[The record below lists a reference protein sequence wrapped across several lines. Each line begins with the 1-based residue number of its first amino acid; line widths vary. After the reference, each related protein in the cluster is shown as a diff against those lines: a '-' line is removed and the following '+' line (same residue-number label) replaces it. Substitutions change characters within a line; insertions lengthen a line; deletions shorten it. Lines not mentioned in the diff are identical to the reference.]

1 MIKNIQTY
9 GDRALL
15 VNFEQ
20 KIDAEVNEEVI
31 ALNEWILAERLQG
44 LTYTVPAYCS
54 LTLAYDPGLIELEVL
69 MEKIAAFS
77 QSQKEEKKREKRLLR
92 IPVCY
97 EESFAPDKEEVLRQ
111 TGLAWEEILNLHTQ
125 TRFRVFM
132 LGFLPGFTYM
142 GKLPQ
147 ALFCQRRKE
156 PRLRVPKSSV
166 GLAGFQ
172 TGIYPSVA
180 PGGWQLIGKTPLE
193 IFDPGRQDP
202 FLFKA
207 GDELHFYQ
215 IDVADFESIEK
226 EVERKS
232 FDYESLIQ

>member
-15 VNFEQ
+15 INFEQ

-31 ALNEWILAERLQG
+31 ALNEWILNQDIRG
-44 LTYTVPAYCS
+44 LKYTVPAYCS
-54 LTLAYDPGLIELEVL
+54 LTLAYEPSLLQQEEL
-69 MEKIAAFS
+69 MERISAFARHKNRDKNES
-77 QSQKEEKKREKRLLR
+77 GRLLH

-97 EESFAPDKEEVLRQ
+97 EEAFAVDRKEVLLQTGLSWEEVLK
-111 TGLAWEEILNLHTQ
+111 LHTQ
-125 TRFRVFM
+125 TRFRVYM

-142 GKLPQ
+142 GKLPE
-147 ALFCQRRKE
+147 ALFWQRRYA
-156 PRLRVPKSSV
+156 PRLRVPKCSV

-172 TGIYPSVA
+172 TGIYPSIA

-193 IFDPGRQDP
+193 IFDASRPDP
-202 FLFKA
+202 FLFHA
-207 GDELHFYQ
+207 GDELHFQQ
-215 IDVADFESIEK
+215 IDLAEFEEMEK
-226 EVERKS
+226 KVEAKS

>member
-1 MIKNIQTY
+1 MIKSIQTY

-20 KIDAEVNEEVI
+20 KIDAGVNEAVI
-31 ALNEWILAERLQG
+31 ALNQWILDENIQG
-44 LTYTVPAYCS
+44 LSYTVPAYCS
-54 LTLAYDPGLIELEVL
+54 LTLVYEPAVLSQEQLIER
-69 MEKIAAFS
+69 ISAFN
-77 QSQKEEKKREKRLLR
+77 QKLAEQKNNEKRLLR

-97 EESFAPDKEEVLRQ
+97 EEEFAPDKEDVLQLTGLSWEEVLK
-111 TGLAWEEILNLHTQ
+111 LHTQ

-142 GKLPQ
+142 GKLPE

-193 IFDPGRQDP
+193 IFDPEREDP
-202 FLFKA
+202 FLFHA
-207 GDELHFYQ
+207 GDELHFYP
-215 IDVADFESIEK
+215 IDMAEFASIEK
-226 EVERKS
+226 EVDRKI
-232 FDYESLIQ
+232 FNYESLIQ

>member
-1 MIKNIQTY
+1 MIKSIQTY

-15 VNFEQ
+15 VSFEQ
-20 KIDAEVNEEVI
+20 KIDVEVNEAVI
-31 ALNEWILAERLQG
+31 ALNEWILAEEIKG
-44 LTYTVPAYCS
+44 LKYTVPAYCS
-54 LTLAYDPGLIELEVL
+54 LTLAYDPSLLEKEEL
-69 MEKIAAFS
+69 MEKISVFD
-77 QSQKEEKKREKRLLR
+77 QYYKGQKRKSGRYLQ

-97 EESFAPDKEEVLRQ
+97 EDNFALDKEEVILQ
-111 TGLAWEEILNLHTQ
+111 TGLSWKEVLNIHTQ

-147 ALFCQRRKE
+147 VLFCKRRKE
-156 PRLRVPKSSV
+156 PRFRVPKSSV

-193 IFDPGRQDP
+193 IFDSARPDP
-202 FLFKA
+202 FLFHA
-207 GDELHFYQ
+207 GDELHFYP
-215 IDVADFESIEK
+215 IDLSTFKEIEK
-226 EVERKS
+226 KVVEKE

>member
-31 ALNEWILAERLQG
+31 ALNEWILAERIQG

-54 LTLAYDPGLIELEVL
+54 LTLAYDPFVLEREVL
-69 MEKIAAFS
+69 TEKISAFS
-77 QSQKEEKKREKRLLR
+77 QSQKEEKEREKRLLR

-97 EESFAPDKEEVLRQ
+97 EESFAPDKEEVLGQ
-111 TGLAWEEILNLHTQ
+111 TGLSWEEVLNLHTQ

-156 PRLRVPKSSV
+156 PRLQVPKSSV

-215 IDVADFESIEK
+215 IDLADFESIEK
-226 EVERKS
+226 EVESQRFS
-232 FDYESLIQ
+232 YESLIK

>member
-1 MIKNIQTY
+1 MIESIQTY

-20 KIDAEVNEEVI
+20 KIDAGVNEAVI
-31 ALNEWILAERLQG
+31 ALNEWILAENIQG
-44 LTYTVPAYCS
+44 LSYTVPAYCS
-54 LTLAYDPGLIELEVL
+54 LTLAYDPGLVEQETLTERISD
-69 MEKIAAFS
+69 FS
-77 QSQKEEKKREKRLLR
+77 QQLSEQKSSTKRLLR

-97 EESFAPDKEEVLRQ
+97 EEEFALDKEEVLQ
-111 TGLAWEEILNLHTQ
+111 LTGLSWEEVLNLHTQ

-142 GKLPQ
+142 GKLPE

-172 TGIYPSVA
+172 TGIYPSIA

-193 IFDPGRQDP
+193 IFDPQRKDP
-202 FLFKA
+202 FLFHA
-207 GDELHFYQ
+207 GDELNFYP
-215 IDVADFESIEK
+215 IDVRDFAAIEK
-226 EVERKS
+226 EVEMKS
-232 FDYESLIQ
+232 FNYERLIQ

>member
-20 KIDAEVNEEVI
+20 KIEAEVNEEVI
-31 ALNEWILAERLQG
+31 ALNEWILAEKLQG
-44 LTYTVPAYCS
+44 LSYTVPAYCS
-54 LTLAYDPGLIELEVL
+54 LTLAYDPTVIEQEVLIE
-69 MEKIAAFS
+69 KISAFS
-77 QSQKEEKKREKRLLR
+77 QSHKGERKREKRQLR

-111 TGLAWEEILNLHTQ
+111 TGLSWEEVLNLHTQ

-172 TGIYPSVA
+172 TGIYPSIA

-193 IFDPGRQDP
+193 IFDPEREDP

-207 GDELHFYQ
+207 GDELHFYP
-215 IDVADFESIEK
+215 ISLADFESMEK
-226 EVERKS
+226 EVERKI
-232 FDYESLIQ
+232 FDYKRLIQ